1 MVEIDIEDD
10 DLDEMM
16 MAAPSPREAKKMD
29 HELMHKVAS
38 HPLRRKIV
46 KSIGV
51 FGKTKEDILDEVGID
66 GASFKY
72 QIEVLLSANF
82 LKIEDDQYR
91 LTDKGLDM
99 LANIN

>member
-1 MVEIDIEDD
+1 MIDVEDD
-10 DLDEMM
+10 DLEEMM

-38 HPLRRKIV
+38 HPLRRNIV

-51 FGKTKEDILDEVGID
+51 FGKTKEDIISDANIND
-66 GASFKY
+66 SSFKY
-72 QIEVLLSANF
+72 QTDVLFSAKF

-99 LANIN
+99 LANIK

>member
-1 MVEIDIEDD
+1 MVDIEDD
-10 DLDEMM
+10 ELEEMM

-38 HPLRRKIV
+38 HPVRRDIV

-51 FGKTKEDILDEVGID
+51 FGKTKEEVMNAVNID
-66 GASFKY
+66 DASFKY
-72 QIEVLLSANF
+72 QTDVLFSANF

>member
-1 MVEIDIEDD
+1 MTDVDDD
-10 DLDEMM
+10 DLEEMM

-29 HELMHKVAS
+29 HEVMHKVAS
-38 HPLRRKIV
+38 HPLRRNIV

-51 FGKTKEDILDEVGID
+51 FGKTKEEIISDVNMDNS
-66 GASFKY
+66 SFKY
-72 QIEVLLSANF
+72 QTDVLLSAKF
-82 LKIEDDQYR
+82 VKIEDEQYR

>member
-1 MVEIDIEDD
+1 MTDDD
-10 DLDEMM
+10 DLEEMM

-29 HELMHKVAS
+29 HEVMHKVAS
-38 HPLRRKIV
+38 HPLRRNIV

-51 FGKTKEDILDEVGID
+51 FGKTKEEIISDVNMDNS
-66 GASFKY
+66 SFKY
-72 QIEVLLSANF
+72 QTDVLLSAKF
-82 LKIEDDQYR
+82 VKIEDEQYR